1 MSEIS
6 FIVDQL
12 KRAFDGEAWHGP
24 ALMEILDG
32 IDAKA
37 AASRPINKA
46 HCVWE
51 LVIHLTGWEQVVSRR
66 LQGQAATL
74 TDAQNF
80 GHLESTTEQSW
91 HSAVAILQQTHAELI
106 KLVSALPE
114 SRLPERV
121 PGKDYDVRF
130 MLYGA
135 IQHVAYHAGQIAIFE
150 ALPAMRCG
158 FLSKGF

>member
-24 ALMEILDG
+24 ALMEILEG
-32 IDAKA
+32 IDAKTA
-37 AASRPINKA
+37 MARPIANA

-51 LVIHLTGWEQVVSRR
+51 LVIHLAGWEQVVSRR
-66 LQGQAATL
+66 LQGQVATL

-91 HSAVAILQQTHAELI
+91 MSAVAILRQNHAELM

-114 SRLPERV
+114 SRLGERV

-130 MLYGA
+130 MLHGA
-135 IQHVAYHAGQIAIFE
+135 IQHAAYHAGQIGILKRA
-150 ALPAMRCG
+150 RR
-158 FLSKGF
+158 

>member
-12 KRAFDGEAWHGP
+12 KLAFEGEPWHGP
-24 ALMEILDG
+24 ALMEVLEG
-32 IDAKA
+32 IDAKTA
-37 AASRPINKA
+37 LERPIAKA
-46 HCVWE
+46 HCIWE
-51 LVIHLTGWEQVVSRR
+51 LVIHLAGWEQVVTKR
-66 LQGQAATL
+66 LQGQVATL

-80 GHLESTTEQSW
+80 GHLDSTTEQSW
-91 HSAVAILQQTHAELI
+91 MSAVTILRQNHAQLM

-114 SRLPERV
+114 SRLTDRV

-135 IQHVAYHAGQIAIFE
+135 VQHAAYHAGQIAILKR
-150 ALPAMRCG
+150 ARR
-158 FLSKGF
+158 